1 MTISPPKYKNKYRIA
16 SSRLKEWDYGTP
28 GAYFIT
34 ICTLNRVRWFGE
46 VNEGRIILSAV
57 GELVLQELQKTAEIR
72 PNVRIDAKVVMP
84 NHLHAIIAIGDNPG
98 EAVETPRRGVS
109 TKTKWKPGTL
119 GAIINEFKSTCTK
132 QIRAAG
138 YKDFAWQA
146 RYYDHI
152 IFQESELNNIMA
164 YILENPTNWAED
176 EYFSN
181 TKL

>member
-1 MTISPPKYKNKYRIA
+1 M
-16 SSRLKEWDYGTP
+16 
-28 GAYFIT
+28 
-34 ICTLNRVRWFGE
+34 RWFGE
-46 VNEGRIILSAV
+46 VNEDRIILSAV

-119 GAIINEFKSTCTK
+119 GAIINQFKSTCTK

-146 RYYDHI
+146 RFYDHI
-152 IFQESELNNIMA
+152 IFQESELNNIEA

-181 TKL
+181 T